1 MSRSYKH
8 TPRCG
13 ERKGTIKKRIANHVV
28 RRKKLRT
35 DFPQYAGYR
44 KLYERWDICDYDEV
58 GTSFGEYCFQMRRWA
73 SQPWAGP
80 VPDPEELW
88 WEYKKAFIR
97 K

>member
-13 ERKGTIKKRIANHVV
+13 DSKGKIRKRIANHVV

-35 DFPQYAGYR
+35 DIPQHAGYR
-44 KLYERWDICDYDEV
+44 KMYEHWNICDYEV
-58 GTSFGEYCFQMRRWA
+58 IGTSFGEFCFHVRRWA
-73 SQPWAGP
+73 KPIS
-80 VPDPEELW
+80 DPEALR
-88 WEYKKAFIR
+88 WEYKKTYIR